1 MSTAAHTIPTNTLGH
16 PSAAP
21 RLQVFLASHFTAP
34 EAPGQRLSLP
44 NDADP
49 ASVVLQGIGVVELHF
64 PRFTDGRAFSQAFL
78 LRRRLGFAGTL
89 RATGDVL
96 PDQLLQMQRCGFT
109 EAVLRADQSLE
120 KARQLLAHYPAFY
133 QVDAWTAAGELQP

>member
-1 MSTAAHTIPTNTLGH
+1 MSAAAHTIPTHTLGH

-21 RLQVFLASHFTAP
+21 RLQVFLASHFVAP
-34 EAPGQRLSLP
+34 EAPERRLALP

-49 ASVVLQGIGVVELHF
+49 ASLVLKDIGVVELHF

-78 LRRRLGFAGTL
+78 LRRRLGFTGTL

-120 KARQLLAHYPAFY
+120 TARQLLTHYPTFY
-133 QVDAWTAAGELQP
+133 QRDAWATSGGTQP